1 MKKQQFALLNLP
13 YGNGSLHPV
22 VFADADALLLVDC
35 GYPGALPLLEAELD
49 AHGFDPA
56 RLTHLIL
63 THHDFDH
70 MGAAAALKRKYPHIR
85 ILAHELEAP
94 YISGELEPLRL
105 TQAKTMQDTLPEGE
119 KEGGLAFMNLLK
131 SVEPVVTDVLLQ
143 DGQRLPYCGGL
154 TIVHTTGHTAGHIS
168 VVANARNVIAAGD
181 AAVLQDGALIVAN
194 PEFAQDRSMAEASLK
209 CLIHGFAHIPLI
221 ACCHG
226 GLYQRP
232 E

>member
-1 MKKQQFALLNLP
+1 MRAEFTLLTLP
-13 YGNGSLHPV
+13 YGKGSLHPV
-22 VFADADALLLVDC
+22 VFADASGLLLVDC
-35 GYPGALPLLEAELD
+35 GYPGALPLLEAELN
-49 AHGFDPA
+49 AHGFDPL

-70 MGAAAALKRKYPHIR
+70 MGASAALKRKYPHIR

-94 YISGELEPLRL
+94 YISGQLEPLRL
-105 TQAKTMQDTLPEGE
+105 TQAKAMQHTLPEHE
-119 KEGGLAFMNLLK
+119 KEGGLAFIEMLQ
-131 SVEPVVTDVLLQ
+131 SVEPIAPDVVMKDRQ
-143 DGQRLPYCGGL
+143 QLPYCGGL
-154 TIVHTTGHTAGHIS
+154 MILHTPGHTAGHIS
-168 VVANARNVIAAGD
+168 VLAEALGVIAAGD

-194 PEFAQDRSMAEASLK
+194 PEFAEDLAQAEASLAS
-209 CLIHGFAHIPLI
+209 LTHALTYIPTI